1 MATPTYTGLGI
12 TPAIREVLSTEGGD
26 ILINEAGLALLA
38 FQANN
43 DLTLDEAGNLRM
55 VYDAEAVGE
64 HARQRL
70 MFFQGEWFLDA
81 GVGVDWYGQV
91 LGFAQSR
98 MQVAEA
104 IVKRVILQTPGVTS
118 LEGVSTSYERSV
130 RGVRISDIRVQT
142 AFDET
147 VDV

>member
-12 TPAIREVLSTEGGD
+12 TPAIREVFSSEAGA
-26 ILINEAGLALLA
+26 ILINETGLALLA

-43 DLTLDEAGNLRM
+43 DLTVDETGNLRM

-70 MFFQGEWFLDA
+70 MFFRGEWFLDA

-130 RGVRISDIRVQT
+130 RGVRVSDIRVQT
-142 AFDET
+142 TFDET